1 MSKKND
7 SFIHHLVVAAIAFGI
22 VAVYALLAFNLKIF
36 NPMVQ
41 VLKEYSITDFY
52 YQVIGTNIERD
63 TSRIVSIVDMTELQD
78 RRDIAYALE
87 EVLEQHP
94 KVVGVDILFNGLK
107 PENPEGDSL
116 IAAIAANNTSLV
128 FALQYYDDSFDG
140 EQFNQVKQAFFADS
154 VPNLKEGLVNM
165 QLDKFN
171 GMRKKI
177 SIAKTVRGELRPSMI
192 KKLSDEYAE
201 QEIMPLKDKTININ
215 WSPIDFRVIPYD
227 SIADYGEYL
236 TDRIVL
242 FGAMRDEDDTHYT
255 PQGKIPGIKLLAYG
269 VESMVKQTTIT
280 VAPWWVDGILSFI
293 AVLLTMYLFE
303 VGDRFA
309 KSRKNVFARIG
320 LKATL
325 AMGILKFL
333 WIAFLMYIGFII
345 FAKFNV
351 SINIALALTA
361 IPFIGPAEDL
371 YKVITN
377 SFSNKEI

>member
-52 YQVIGTNIERD
+52 YQVIGTNTERD
-63 TSRIVSIVDMTELQD
+63 TSRIVSIVDMTELKD
-78 RRDIAYALE
+78 RRDIAYALN

-94 KVVGVDILFNGLK
+94 KVVGVDILFSGLK

-116 IAAIAANNTSLV
+116 IATVAASNTSLV

-140 EQFNQVKQAFFADS
+140 NQFNQVKQAFFADS
-154 VPNLKEGLVNM
+154 IPNLKEGLVNM

-177 SIAKTVRGELRPSMI
+177 SIAKTVKGKLRPSMI

-201 QEIMPLKDKTININ
+201 QEIMPLEDKTININ

-242 FGAMRDEDDTHYT
+242 FGAMRDEKDTHYT
-255 PQGKIPGIKLLAYG
+255 PQGKMPGIKLLAYG
-269 VESMVKQTTIT
+269 IESMVKQTTIT
-280 VAPWWVDGILSFI
+280 VTPWWVDTIISFI
-293 AVLLTMYLFE
+293 AVLITMYLFE
-303 VGDRFA
+303 IADRYA
-309 KSRKNVFARIG
+309 KNRKNAFARIG

-325 AMGILKFL
+325 AMGILKFM

-345 FAKFNV
+345 FAKFNT

-377 SFSNKEI
+377 SFSNKEE

>member
-128 FALQYYDDSFDG
+128 FALQYYDDSFEG